1 MLSGHV
7 VRVSVRRRHAGWPA
21 FGQFVGARRQELR
34 LSRADLAE
42 ALGVSQSTVVS
53 WELGYR
59 IPASVQLTELAK
71 ALSVDIAS
79 LATALAPPA
88 RTPLGELILARQRE
102 LGLRSVDLARLTG
115 TTEATISRWVQGRS
129 RPAPRNLERLAKA
142 LRTPYPQVVEAAAR
156 AA

>member
-1 MLSGHV
+1 M
-7 VRVSVRRRHAGWPA
+7 
-21 FGQFVGARRQELR
+21 GARRQELR

-59 IPASVQLTELAK
+59 IPASIQLTELAK
-71 ALSVDIAS
+71 ALSVDTAS
-79 LATALAPPA
+79 LAAALPRRAA

-129 RPAPRNLERLAKA
+129 RPLPRNLERLAEV
-142 LRTPYPQVVEAAAR
+142 LETPYEEVVEAAAH